1 MSFNQHIAEFDKLVR
16 MVQRQHNVSEPI
28 PPFYVKTL
36 ILLET
41 TINETLA
48 KEKEAKKRMN
58 ATNGKAL
65 TAMKQKVKKAVKEY
79 EKDIAR
85 YQAVNIT

>member
-1 MSFNQHIAEFDKLVR
+1 MIAEFDKLVR

-36 ILLET
+36 ISLET
-41 TINETLA
+41 AINETIA

-65 TAMKQKVKKAVKEY
+65 TAMKQKVKKAMKEY
-79 EKDIAR
+79 EKDITR
-85 YQAVNIT
+85 YQAVRTTSIVQF

>member
-1 MSFNQHIAEFDKLVR
+1 

-36 ILLET
+36 ISLEGSV
-41 TINETLA
+41 NETLA
-48 KEKEAKKRMN
+48 KEKESKKRMN

-65 TAMKQKVKKAVKEY
+65 TAMKQKVKKAAKEY

-85 YQAVNIT
+85 YQAVCAPLHYGFVSY